1 MKTVFIIENVSG
13 KNFLPAKEFGDLRVI
28 LTGKEDVDQALNKIR
43 HSLVAMKCDDF
54 ILLVGSPV
62 HIALTCHYV
71 LSSFKE
77 INMLVWNRDFYR
89 YDHLHVTL

>member
-13 KNFLPAKEFGDLRVI
+13 KNFLPAKEFGELRVI
-28 LTGKEDVDQALNKIR
+28 LTGKEDVDQALDKIR
-43 HSLVAMKCDDF
+43 HSLITMKSSDF

-71 LSSFKE
+71 LASFKE

-89 YDHLHVTL
+89 YDHIKVTL